1 MPPKVQQKS
10 KEAKAAAAAAGGKKG
25 KKKWNKKNARDLANM
40 EVLFAKST
48 YDKLLKEAPKV
59 RAPCISS
66 YSPAARCG
74 ARSNA
79 CRCTSTRCCAIWRAC
94 LCSFGLWWIALQRSC
109 PLPRVLLIVCVVHW
123 LQASVGRDTHP
134 CCVNA
139 F

>member
-59 RAPCISS
+59 RTPCISLF
-66 YSPAARCG
+66 SPAAHCA
-74 ARSNA
+74 ARLNA
-79 CRCTSTRCCAIWRAC
+79 CR
-94 LCSFGLWWIALQRSC
+94 
-109 PLPRVLLIVCVVHW
+109 
-123 LQASVGRDTHP
+123 
-134 CCVNA
+134 
-139 F
+139 